1 MTFDLTNPTLI
12 LIMSM
17 WLPVAM
23 LYLGHGDAKGTGAVT
38 AFVGICVV
46 LSAFLHSL
54 FGSGLV
60 GGLLF
65 VHGLLYCV
73 VAYALLAGLEDLK
86 AVGNTSLVAMI
97 VSFAYIFLFRGP
109 DGQFTY
115 LSLCAVG
122 YTVLTLEVF
131 LTCYGKFN
139 PRLLGYS
146 LIVWAFA
153 GLLVPAFAGMGLW
166 PMPF

>member
-1 MTFDLTNPTLI
+1 MEFQLTNPTLI

-17 WLPVAM
+17 WLPVGL
-23 LYLGHGDAKGTGAVT
+23 LYLGHGDAKGTGAIT
-38 AFVGICVV
+38 AFVGISVV
-46 LSAFLHSL
+46 ISAFLHSI
-54 FGSGLV
+54 FGAGVV
-60 GGLLF
+60 GALLF
-65 VHGLLYCV
+65 VHGFLYCV
-73 VAYALLAGLEDLK
+73 VAYALLSGLEDLK

-97 VSFAYIFLFRGP
+97 VSFCYIFLFRSPEGN
-109 DGQFTY
+109 FTY

-146 LIVWAFA
+146 LLVWAVIGLMVPGFA
-153 GLLVPAFAGMGLW
+153 GLGLW

>member
-1 MTFDLTNPTLI
+1 MAFDLTNPTLI

-17 WLPVAM
+17 WLPVAL
-23 LYLGHGDAKGTGAVT
+23 LYLGHGDAKGTGAIT

-46 LSAFLHSL
+46 LSAILHSL
-54 FGSGLV
+54 FGAGMV

-65 VHGLLYCV
+65 AHGLLYCV

-86 AVGNTSLVAMI
+86 AVGNTSLVACI
-97 VSFAYIFLFRGP
+97 ISFFYIFLFRGP
-109 DGQFTY
+109 EGQFTY
-115 LSLCAVG
+115 FSLCSVG

-131 LTCYGKFN
+131 LVCYGKFSAK
-139 PRLLGYS
+139 LLAYS
-146 LIVWAFA
+146 LIIWAFV
-153 GLLVPAFAGMGLW
+153 GLMIPAFAGMGLW